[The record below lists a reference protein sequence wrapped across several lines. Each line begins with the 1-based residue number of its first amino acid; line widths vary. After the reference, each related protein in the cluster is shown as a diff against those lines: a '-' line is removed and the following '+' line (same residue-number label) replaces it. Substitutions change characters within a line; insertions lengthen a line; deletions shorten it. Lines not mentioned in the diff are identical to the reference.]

1 MASIQ
6 YGVTVTV
13 IALLS
18 NLFHCSCISICPQK
32 EEKQKIAARIA
43 KKKIQREDKNNTE
56 WKRNVRQKEREQ
68 KKKIVLIRIH
78 FEKNSFCSLLKMF
91 SQSAEL
97 NFLLNGLL
105 FFLHYSQFLIFFC
118 FLFYTLDFVFFIS
131 LFHISL
137 SLFAFSGSSFV
148 FLFFSVVFQFFHFY
162 PSFILTS

>member
-105 FFLHYSQFLIFFC
+105 FSSIIRS
-118 FLFYTLDFVFFIS
+118 FLFSSVFFFILLTSFS
-131 LFHISL
+131 L
-137 SLFAFSGSSFV
+137 
-148 FLFFSVVFQFFHFY
+148 FLFFTFHYHFLPFLAHLLCFY
-162 PSFILTS
+162 FLVQYFSSFTSILHLS